1 MNKNKIS
8 IAKKTLK
15 LLERNSWTSITFSN
29 IVSKK
34 DQLFF
39 KNKKELIINLNRYF
53 DFLLKKN
60 LTNLD
65 QSSQKDMLFEILM
78 ARLDILNEYRNS
90 IINLIR
96 FFSSNPQYFIKLIP
110 SFIETVILMTSIA
123 NIKVDGIKGAV
134 RVKSIF
140 MLYLFIMNS
149 WYKDN
154 DKSLEKTMTDLDKY
168 LTNLDKI
175 FNYSK

>member
-15 LLERNSWTSITFSN
+15 LLERNSWTSITLSN

-96 FFSSNPQYFIKLIP
+96 FFIK
-110 SFIETVILMTSIA
+110 S
-123 NIKVDGIKGAV
+123 
-134 RVKSIF
+134 SIF
-140 MLYLFIMNS
+140 YQVNS
-149 WYKDN
+149 
-154 DKSLEKTMTDLDKY
+154 
-168 LTNLDKI
+168 
-175 FNYSK
+175 FFC

>member
-1 MNKNKIS
+1 
-8 IAKKTLK
+8 
-15 LLERNSWTSITFSN
+15 
-29 IVSKK
+29 
-34 DQLFF
+34 
-39 KNKKELIINLNRYF
+39 
-53 DFLLKKN
+53 
-60 LTNLD
+60 
-65 QSSQKDMLFEILM
+65 
-78 ARLDILNEYRNS
+78 
-90 IINLIR
+90 
-96 FFSSNPQYFIKLIP
+96 
-110 SFIETVILMTSIA
+110 MTSIA